1 MALAMGIREPP
12 TLPAARRAPFFW
24 KMAGFPPVYKRYLL
38 ALALF
43 TLGNSSNMFLLL
55 QAIESAGYRS
65 GEDVMIALPR
75 PPEAST
81 GMACTTFARGTQG
94 GFGGNGSDVRRLVG
108 EVSYHRPRG
117 RLGRRRL
124 GWLEILNR
132 ELGGK
137 IELVGDDIF
146 VTNVER
152 IQRGIDENIA
162 NAVLIKLNQI
172 GTLSE
177 SVAAVNLAYG
187 VHWGAMVS
195 HRSGETVDSFIAD
208 LTVALATGHLKT
220 GSPWRGE
227 RVEKYNQLIMLLPI
241 KNQLS

>member
-1 MALAMGIREPP
+1 MMLKADGLGIAVMQREGAVVN
-12 TLPAARRAPFFW
+12 T
-24 KMAGFPPVYKRYLL
+24 LL
-38 ALALF
+38 AAQVMVPGINAAL
-43 TLGNSSNMFLLL
+43 GLLL
-55 QAIESAGYRS
+55 Y
-65 GEDVMIALPR
+65 
-75 PPEAST
+75 PPH
-81 GMACTTFARGTQG
+81 RGTQG

-187 VHWGAMVS
+187 AHWGAMVS
-195 HRSGETVDSFIAD
+195 HRSGETVIASL
-208 LTVALATGHLKT
+208 LTLLSLLRPDTSRLEHRAVA
-220 GSPWRGE
+220 S
-227 RVEKYNQLIMLLPI
+227 V
-241 KNQLS
+241 